1 MIKNIFLGGQFYIVF
16 FYVVLVECFLKVSLC
31 ASLFFGVSLFDTLAC
46 YNLPRIF
53 LKKKK
58 KLTFLLMLILTHLLE
73 KDLGIIDISF

>member
-53 LKKKK
+53 L
-58 KLTFLLMLILTHLLE
+58 
-73 KDLGIIDISF
+73 